1 MGESGN
7 HREPPSSGLEVFSP
21 PSAHRTTSGDT
32 LLKPAQVDLA
42 DAGGLVH
49 GQWNSEGGNSA
60 ALFHYFKSRIT
71 SGLIKGL
78 AQTWQ
83 LPISEQTH
91 TTQQVRARCGEAQ
104 RATARG
110 LAHGGQTGSVQTL
123 HVNLLT
129 PRTEGGA
136 RLHCWIGRGVDGTTP
151 QIAECGAT
159 LQAGFCNT
167 RRPRGGK
174 ATRGGG

>member
-1 MGESGN
+1 MN
-7 HREPPSSGLEVFSP
+7 RLTPAWRFFPSKRALDYLRG
-21 PSAHRTTSGDT
+21 T

-42 DAGGLVH
+42 DTVELVH

-60 ALFHYFKSRIT
+60 VLLHYFKSRKT

-78 AQTWQ
+78 AEE
-83 LPISEQTH
+83 IH
-91 TTQQVRARCGEAQ
+91 TIQQVRARCGEAQ

-110 LAHGGQTGSVQTL
+110 ALVHGQTGSVLPL

-136 RLHCWIGRGVDGTTP
+136 RAPARLDWVRCGWKHSSNCGTRHHPPGRV
-151 QIAECGAT
+151 
-159 LQAGFCNT
+159 LQYEEAKGWESYQG
-167 RRPRGGK
+167 RR
-174 ATRGGG
+174 TIV